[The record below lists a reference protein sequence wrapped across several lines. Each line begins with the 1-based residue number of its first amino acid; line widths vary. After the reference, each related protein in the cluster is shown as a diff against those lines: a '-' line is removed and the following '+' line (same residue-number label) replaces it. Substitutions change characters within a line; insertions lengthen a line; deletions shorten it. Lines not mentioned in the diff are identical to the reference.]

1 MSLRVA
7 LTLAAVCAATPLAAA
22 EAPDAQ
28 TAGLQ
33 AGLRGPDAASGTT
46 PSTSPSTSDAAP
58 RRYSLHREYGETPD
72 PAAFA
77 RPQAAVGQELVLAPG
92 FFDPLPPTLAAPP
105 AAPARDR
112 QGRPIQQSDPD
123 DAPQV

>member
-7 LTLAAVCAATPLAAA
+7 LTLAAVCVATPLAAA

-28 TAGLQ
+28 KTVLAAGLS
-33 AGLRGPDAASGTT
+33 GPEADSTTAPRTASG
-46 PSTSPSTSDAAP
+46 DAAP

-77 RPQAAVGQELVLAPG
+77 RPQAAAEQDLVLAPG
-92 FFDPLPPTLAAPP
+92 FFEPLPPTLAAPP

-112 QGRPIQQSDPD
+112 QGRTIQQSDPD

>member
-7 LTLAAVCAATPLAAA
+7 LTMAAVCVATPLAAA

-28 TAGLQ
+28 KTVLAAGLS
-33 AGLRGPDAASGTT
+33 GPEAPRTASG
-46 PSTSPSTSDAAP
+46 DAAP

-72 PAAFA
+72 PAAFV
-77 RPQAAVGQELVLAPG
+77 RPQAAAEQDLVLAPG
-92 FFDPLPPTLAAPP
+92 FFEPLPPTLAAPP

-112 QGRPIQQSDPD
+112 QGRPIQQSTPD

>member
-28 TAGLQ
+28 TAGLA
-33 AGLRGPDAASGTT
+33 AGLRGPEAAPRTASG
-46 PSTSPSTSDAAP
+46 DAAP

-77 RPQAAVGQELVLAPG
+77 RPQAAAEQDLVLAPG
-92 FFDPLPPTLAAPP
+92 FFEPLPPTLAAPP

>member
-33 AGLRGPDAASGTT
+33 AGLPGPDAASGTA
-46 PSTSPSTSDAAP
+46 PSTGPAP

-77 RPQAAVGQELVLAPG
+77 RPQAAAGQELVLAPG

-112 QGRPIQQSDPD
+112 QGRAIQQSDPD

>member
-7 LTLAAVCAATPLAAA
+7 LILAAVCAATPLAAA
-22 EAPDAQ
+22 EAPVA
-28 TAGLQ
+28 
-33 AGLRGPDAASGTT
+33 AGLRGPEPPARTADT
-46 PSTSPSTSDAAP
+46 AP
-58 RRYSLHREYGETPD
+58 RRYSVAREYGETPD

-77 RPQAAVGQELVLAPG
+77 RPKAAADEGLVLQPG
-92 FFDPLPPTLAAPP
+92 FFEPLPPTLAAPP

-112 QGRPIQQSDPD
+112 QGRPVQQSAPD

>member
-7 LTLAAVCAATPLAAA
+7 LTLAIVCAATPLAAA

-28 TAGLQ
+28 SAVPAAGPQ
-33 AGLRGPDAASGTT
+33 ASGTAPAT
-46 PSTSPSTSDAAP
+46 ASSTGDAAP
-58 RRYSLHREYGETPD
+58 RRYSLHRDYGETPD
-72 PAAFA
+72 PAALA
-77 RPQAAVGQELVLAPG
+77 RPQAVAGQDLVLAPG

-112 QGRPIQQSDPD
+112 QGRPIQPSDPD